1 MAAIDRFSKFATAC
15 ICEKTNGPNVLKFL
29 EMNIANHKIPC
40 SLRLDQANFLV
51 GNQVKTF
58 CNINNFEVVEASVND
73 HCAIGLV
80 ERVIQTINNR
90 LSCIKKVKLA

>member
-15 ICEKTNGPNVLKFL
+15 ICEKINGPNVLKFL
-29 EMNIANHKIPC
+29 KMNIANHGFPC
-40 SLRLDQANFLV
+40 SLLLDQVKFLV

-58 CNINNFEVVEASVND
+58 CNINNFEIVEASVND

-80 ERVIQTINNR
+80 ERLIKTINNR
-90 LSCIKKVKLA
+90 LSCIKKEKLS